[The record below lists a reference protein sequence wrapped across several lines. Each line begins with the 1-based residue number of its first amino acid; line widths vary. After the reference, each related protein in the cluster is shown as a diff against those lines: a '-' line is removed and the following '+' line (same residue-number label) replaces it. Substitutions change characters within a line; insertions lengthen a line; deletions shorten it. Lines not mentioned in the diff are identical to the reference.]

1 MLDALCCC
9 FADCVAD
16 LDRLD
21 EADGVVFEACLDG
34 PFGRADSLP
43 LFTRLCVL
51 FGCCPLGNA
60 VFECGVLEV
69 KDEGEELFVP
79 ALCLVSLAGVAWPLA
94 VFDEAS
100 FGTIS
105 DVLLVDILFRRRRPP
120 LGVNSF

>member
-21 EADGVVFEACLDG
+21 EADGVVLEACLLG

-43 LFTRLCVL
+43 LFARLCVV
-51 FGCCPLGNA
+51 FDCCPLGSA
-60 VFECGVLEV
+60 VLECEVLEV

-79 ALCLVSLAGVAWPLA
+79 ALCLVSLAGVAGPLA
-94 VFDEAS
+94 VFDEVS
-100 FGTIS
+100 FGTAS
-105 DVLLVDILFRRRRPP
+105 DVLLIDVLFRRRRPP
-120 LGVNSF
+120 LRVNSF